1 MVIAMAQIQLPR
13 PISAGAPHRAISMHT
28 GHYRL
33 CDGSL
38 LRVDVELGRFVGTYY
53 TPDMHVE
60 TQVHG
65 SEATVHAWVD
75 AIAARHP
82 GRPALGH

>member
-1 MVIAMAQIQLPR
+1 
-13 PISAGAPHRAISMHT
+13 MHS

-60 TQVHG
+60 THMHG

-82 GRPALGH
+82 GGLARGH

>member
-1 MVIAMAQIQLPR
+1 
-13 PISAGAPHRAISMHT
+13 MHT

-53 TPDMHVE
+53 TPELHVE
-60 TQVHG
+60 TRVHG

-75 AIAARHP
+75 AIAARYP
-82 GRPALGH
+82 GRPARGH